1 MSGENSTF
9 TNDKEHLRLVAALR
23 ESEILRELAEL
34 LASSLDL
41 NHILRILVK
50 RTTEVCGVERCAVWL
65 LEDDLN
71 VLRPAA
77 YHLSSEHLS
86 SKTIKAADHIWYH
99 TPLPLDDPA
108 VHRLLEVRGTY
119 TVENLGN
126 VPSMRTLSEM
136 FLVRSTLLV
145 SLVREDR
152 VVGMM
157 TLDDPDRVRTFST
170 EQQQLA
176 RAIGQQA
183 AIAIDNARLYQQA
196 QTERRRAEQLI
207 ERAQAVNQVALAVN
221 AGEDLTAILDIAI
234 NHLVRGLK
242 AESGA
247 IVLLDKVPKDA
258 TGSCTL
264 YLASVSRPQ
273 QDIQARNAKGFSEEA
288 LTTLYPIKQVIGG
301 TLIDLP
307 HCYRAAMTGTPLFVS
322 AEQTTDYEARWYREL
337 GLSSAIIV
345 PLMVGMSRETLHE
358 ATGKGQAGVQTSPAD
373 DTSRCVGL
381 AFVNYH
387 NPNYRPSRGQIAFAL
402 DIAAQ
407 CALAVDKAHILAD
420 ARQAAVLA
428 TERANTLDA
437 VFHTMTEGINVLDM
451 DGQVILRNHAA
462 LYFLAEHD
470 YTKGRL
476 AEILKRQPAYTL
488 HGQPIPVEDFPIT
501 RALRGERIRGERLVV
516 RRSDGAERFIEIN
529 VAPLF
534 DAIGTQ
540 TGIVSAFRDITE
552 QMRVEQRIRQ
562 VLETM
567 LHLAVAVS
575 GVTDITDILR
585 SVLEMTLTT
594 FDCDRGAVH
603 MYDEEQHVFVPLLAC
618 GFTEEAEKQWLTG
631 EDQWFTPSALHSQ
644 RQEQDQLGRV
654 EEQLLDG
661 HATVINTE
669 QHPELLKLYDHT
681 TLLTVPITNAKRL
694 LGLMMLD
701 CTPAFKYS
709 GVELTQVNLQQHQ
722 REFTIWD
729 MAVIEGIA
737 QLAGLAIEQARW
749 QQEALNAR
757 MSEAAMREANTL
769 KDEFLAITAHEFRTP
784 LTIILA
790 HSQYAMRALRKK
802 TNQLAEASP
811 QQSQGMNEA
820 VQHVVEILSTI
831 EEQAHHM
838 TNIVNSFLEV
848 TQINRGQL
856 TLKLEEIDL
865 SEIARQVVANHS
877 KTSADHHISCIIE
890 PQPCPYLVMG
900 DSARLRQVISNLVQN
915 AIKYSPDGGPI
926 TVRLLQY
933 MNAAGQATI
942 EIRVEDKGIGVPKDA
957 QLHLFERFYR
967 APNTQGNKARGIGLG
982 LYLVA
987 ELLRMHN
994 GTIRVESSGIPGEGS
1009 RFICTLPAY
1018 GNAVL

>member
-1 MSGENSTF
+1 MSGENPTF
-9 TNDKEHLRLVAALR
+9 TDDKEHLRLVAALR

-41 NHILRILVK
+41 NHILRVLVK
-50 RTTEVCGVERCAVWL
+50 RTTEVCGIERCAVWL
-65 LEDDLN
+65 LEEDLN

-77 YHLSSEHLS
+77 YHLSSQHLS
-86 SKTIKAADHIWYH
+86 SKTIRAADHIWYH
-99 TPLPLDDPA
+99 TPLSLDDSV
-108 VHRLLEVRGTY
+108 VHRLLEVKGTY
-119 TVENLGN
+119 TIEDLG
-126 VPSMRTLSEM
+126 TLSGMHAVAEM
-136 FLVRSTLLV
+136 FLVRSMLFV

-157 TLDDPDRVRTFST
+157 TLDDPDRLRTFST

-196 QTERRRAEQLI
+196 QMERKRAEQLI

-221 AGEDLTAILDIAI
+221 AGEDLAAVLEIAI

-247 IVLLDKVPKDA
+247 IVLLDKDPGD
-258 TGSCTL
+258 TTIL
-264 YLASVSRPQ
+264 RLASATRPM
-273 QDIQARNAKGFSEEA
+273 QAREAKGFSEGTF
-288 LTTLYPIKQVIGG
+288 TTLYPTEQAIGR
-301 TLIDLP
+301 LVDLP

-322 AEQTTDYEARWYREL
+322 VEQLADDEARWYREL

-345 PLMVGMSRETLHE
+345 PLMVGMGRETLRE
-358 ATGKGQAGVQTSPAD
+358 GPGAGQASVQTNPAND
-373 DTSRCVGL
+373 ISRCVGL

-387 NPNYRPSRGQIAFAL
+387 NPNYRSSRGQIAFAL

-420 ARQAAVLA
+420 ARQAAALA
-428 TERANTLDA
+428 TERANTLNA
-437 VFHTMTEGINVLDM
+437 VFHAMTEGISVLNM
-451 DGQVILRNHAA
+451 DGHAVLRNHAA
-462 LYFLAEHD
+462 SYFSAEHD
-470 YTKGRL
+470 YTEDWLG
-476 AEILKRQPAYTL
+476 EILKRQPAYTL
-488 HGQPIPVEDFPIT
+488 HGQPVSVEDFPIA
-501 RALRGERIRGERLVV
+501 RALRGERIRGERLVF
-516 RRSDGAERFIEIN
+516 RRSDGAERFIETN

-534 DAIGTQ
+534 DATGTQ

-594 FDCDRGAVH
+594 FDCDRGSVH
-603 MYDEEQHVFVPLLAC
+603 IYDEEQHVFMPLLAC

-631 EDQWFTPSALHSQ
+631 GDQWFAPSALHSL
-644 RQEQDQLGRV
+644 RQEQGQHARV

-661 HATVINTE
+661 HATVIDTE

-701 CTPAFKYS
+701 CSPAFKYG
-709 GVELTQVNLQQHQ
+709 GVALIQVNLQQQQ

-749 QQEALNAR
+749 QQEAMNAR

-790 HSQYAMRALRKK
+790 HSQYALRVLRRK
-802 TNQLAEASP
+802 TNQLAETSP

-831 EEQAHHM
+831 EEQAHQM

-856 TLKLEEIDL
+856 TLKLEEVDL
-865 SEIARQVVANHS
+865 SEIAKQVVANHS

-890 PQPCPYLVMG
+890 PQACPYLVTG
-900 DSARLRQVISNLVQN
+900 DSARLLQVISNLVQN
-915 AIKYSPDGGPI
+915 AIKYSPDGSPV
-926 TVRLLQY
+926 TVRLCRY
-933 MNAAGQATI
+933 MNVAGQATI
-942 EIRVEDKGIGVPKDA
+942 EIRVEDRGIGVPKDA

-967 APNTQGNKARGIGLG
+967 APNTQGNKGIGLG

-994 GTIRVESSGIPGEGS
+994 GAIRVESSGIPGEGS
-1009 RFICTLPAY
+1009 RFICTLPALDRKASA